1 MCLLL
6 GSRRAER
13 HRRTS
18 TAIGTG
24 TGDAYVD
31 RDWDRD
37 TGSDGDDV
45 SSVVGVVVVV
55 DAAVESPPD
64 VDFYIYNK

>member
-6 GSRRAER
+6 GSRLSER

-18 TAIGTG
+18 TTIDTG
-24 TGDAYVD
+24 NGDACVD

-37 TGSDGDDV
+37 TGRDGDDG
-45 SSVVGVVVVV
+45 GVVVVV
-55 DAAVESPPD
+55 VAAAVESPPD

>member
-13 HRRTS
+13 HRRTA
-18 TAIGTG
+18 TTIGTG
-24 TGDAYVD
+24 NSNGDAYVD

-37 TGSDGDDV
+37 GDDGG
-45 SSVVGVVVVV
+45 GVVVVV
-55 DAAVESPPD
+55 AAAGESPPD